1 ARPEEKLFGTNAEA
15 ARSGNILG
23 LRWNRPRF
31 GLCGHLSRAVKTQ
44 HSLGRPVGEWSVCE
58 LTSASSLLLAGVP
71 CPLRRHRCRWVV
83 CAFLPTGL
91 SELRHC
97 YAVHSS
103 RQRAVLASCD
113 LRQSDKVWRAHLPL
127 RHYLVPLDSACGMP
141 AIRPDVSGTTAAIHP
156 RAPVRAAMRL
166 MQPQTFS
173 GHAARADPPARAR
186 HRIVLAFR
194 KCASLQPA

>member
-1 ARPEEKLFGTNAEA
+1 MLFGTTAEGARNA
-15 ARSGNILG
+15 NILD

-31 GLCGHLSRAVKTQ
+31 GLCGHFGRTVKT
-44 HSLGRPVGEWSVCE
+44 SITGTTLLRTKSVG
-58 LTSASSLLLAGVP
+58 LTCASSLLLAGVP
-71 CPLRRHRCRWVV
+71 CPLRRDRRRWVV

-91 SELRHC
+91 SELRHG

-194 KCASLQPA
+194 KCASL